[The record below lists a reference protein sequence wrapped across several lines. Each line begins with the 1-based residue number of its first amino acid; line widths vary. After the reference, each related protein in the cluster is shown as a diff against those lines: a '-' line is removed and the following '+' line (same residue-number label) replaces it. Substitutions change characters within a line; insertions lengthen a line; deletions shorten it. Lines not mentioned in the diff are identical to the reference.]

1 MQRTFKVV
9 IGNGYGDEGKG
20 LITDYL
26 ARSNS
31 LVVRFSGGGQA
42 GHTVVT
48 PDGRRHVFRH
58 VGSGSFRG
66 AATHLSR
73 HFLFDPITLKNEI
86 KALNQLGVF
95 PQITVDPS
103 ARVVTPWDILLNQRT
118 EEARGAVRHGSCGQG
133 IGEAMRRNLYSPVR
147 FVVADLLSTEAHSRE
162 KMSAV
167 ESYVKAQL
175 KERNLRL
182 PEGEEA
188 AWWAEIAQQ
197 ALLFSPLV
205 QIWPDDSVISE
216 YSDIIFEGSQGLLLD
231 AEYGVFPHVTF
242 ARTGLTNIAELIPRG
257 DTELHV
263 FFVSRSYMTRH
274 GAGSLEDEYS
284 TRPDFIQKD
293 ATNETNAWQ
302 GDFRY
307 APYNNRLLSWA
318 RRRAINDSRLT
329 KVRAHV
335 VTTHL
340 DEVKQGEFVEDSEI
354 VSFGPT
360 RNDVKISIR
369 SPQKNERTDPS
380 DP

>member
-1 MQRTFKVV
+1 MQTFKAV

-26 ARSNS
+26 ARSRS

-73 HFLFDPITLKNEI
+73 HFLFDPVTLKSELET
-86 KALNQLGVF
+86 LNQLDVF

-103 ARVVTPWDILLNQRT
+103 ARVVTPWDVLLNQRT
-118 EEARGAVRHGSCGQG
+118 EEARGIARHGSCGQG
-133 IGEAMRRNLYSPVR
+133 IGETMKRNLYSPVR
-147 FVVADLLSTEAHSRE
+147 FAVADLFSTSAHNSE

-167 ESYVKAQL
+167 ESYVKAHL
-175 KERNLRL
+175 KERNLHL
-182 PEGEEA
+182 PEGEELE
-188 AWWAEIAQQ
+188 WWRDVAERATELPLSVHGRTDAD
-197 ALLFSPLV
+197 ALSA
-205 QIWPDDSVISE
+205 
-216 YSDIIFEGSQGLLLD
+216 YSDVIFEGSQGLLLD

-242 ARTGLTNIAELIPRG
+242 ARTGLTNIAELIPRM
-257 DTELHV
+257 DSELHV
-263 FFVSRSYMTRH
+263 FFVARSYMTRH
-274 GAGSLEDEYS
+274 GAGSLGNEYL
-284 TRPDFIQKD
+284 TRPDFIQED
-293 ATNETNAWQ
+293 ATNGTNAWQ

-307 APYNNRLLSWA
+307 APYNKRLLHWA
-318 RRRAINDSRLT
+318 RERAISDSRL
-329 KVRAHV
+329 VNVHSHV

-340 DEVKQGEFVEDSEI
+340 DEVKQNYEDSEI

-369 SPQKNERTDPS
+369 SPQKNERTDPF

>member
-1 MQRTFKVV
+1 MRRTFKAV

-48 PDGRRHVFRH
+48 PEGRRHVFRH

-73 HFLFDPITLKNEI
+73 HFLFDPITLKNEV

-95 PQITVDPS
+95 PKITVDPS

-118 EEARGAVRHGSCGQG
+118 EEARGEARHGSCGQG
-133 IGEAMRRNLYSPVR
+133 IGETMKRNLYSPVR
-147 FVVADLLSTEAHSRE
+147 FVVSDLFSTWAHSQE
-162 KMSAV
+162 KMRTV
-167 ESYVKAQL
+167 ESYVKSQL
-175 KERNLRL
+175 KERNLRI

-188 AWWAEIAQQ
+188 TWWEKIAQQ
-197 ALLFSPLV
+197 AALSSLSATV
-205 QIWPDDSVISE
+205 QTDIDALSTHT
-216 YSDIIFEGSQGLLLD
+216 DIIFEGSQGLLLD

-242 ARTGLTNIAELIPRG
+242 ARTGLTNIAELIPRA

-263 FFVSRSYMTRH
+263 FFVARSYTTKH
-274 GAGSLEDEYS
+274 GAGPLEDEYL

-318 RRRAINDSRLT
+318 RERAISDSRLT
-329 KVRAHV
+329 GVRAHI

-340 DEVKQGEFVEDSEI
+340 DEVKQGDFVEDSEI

-369 SPQKNERTDPS
+369 SPQKNECTDPF